1 MKLHANCLQR
11 ETICMKYQILFSRKN
26 KKNISKC
33 LLKFLPS
40 MQGVKK
46 LLWLLPVHRTGENL
60 VGPVLEKK
68 KGIYFTCPELNLNT
82 ILKSSFAHII
92 SSMVIYFFYIPI
104 ILYVII
110 QCQLSKLVTQTSLGH
125 KNSQK

>member
-1 MKLHANCLQR
+1 M
-11 ETICMKYQILFSRKN
+11 KN

-60 VGPVLEKK
+60 VGPVLKKKEKK
-68 KGIYFTCPELNLNT
+68 KKVFILPVQNLIWIQYSNAVLLTLLNDYFKHGNL
-82 ILKSSFAHII
+82 
-92 SSMVIYFFYIPI
+92 FFLYSY
-104 ILYVII
+104 ILYAII
-110 QCQLSKLVTQTSLGH
+110 QCQLSKQVTQKSLGH